1 MFNQQTINQHIIL
14 SNPEYSAQISL
25 NWFDAEYWQQQ
36 EKIIG
41 SKKGRATAWFFCH
54 NELTAVLRHYW
65 RGGLV
70 GKVLS
75 DQYVYLSLEKTRVYQ
90 EFALMMTLCEMGLNV
105 PKPITAK
112 VTKQGL
118 IYRGDIITQAIEGAQ
133 SLLDVLKQR
142 ALTADELTKVGNT
155 IAQFHNLGVYHADL
169 NINNI
174 LFDNTGAVYIIDFDR
189 GEIKEIKGQWQQAN
203 ISRLLRSF
211 DKELGRNQVMYWQQ
225 SDWQQL
231 NTAYQSS
238 LKPKI

>member
-1 MFNQQTINQHIIL
+1 MFNQQIINQHIIL
-14 SNPEYSAQISL
+14 SHPAYSAQISL

-36 EKIIG
+36 EKIVG

-65 RGGLV
+65 RGGLI
-70 GKVLS
+70 GKVLN
-75 DQYVYLSLEKTRVYQ
+75 DQYLYLGLEKTRVYQ
-90 EFALMMTLCEMGLNV
+90 EFALMMKLCEMGLNV

-112 VTKQGL
+112 VTQHGL

-133 SLLDVLKQR
+133 SLLDVLKKR
-142 ALTADELTKVGNT
+142 ALTADELTMIGNT

-189 GEIKEIKGQWQQAN
+189 GEIKPVQEQWQQAN

-211 DKELGRNQVMYWQQ
+211 EKELGRNPVMHWQK

-231 NTAYQSS
+231 HATYQSA
-238 LKPKI
+238 LKV

>member
-1 MFNQQTINQHIIL
+1 MFNQQIINQHIIL
-14 SNPEYSAQISL
+14 SHPAYSAQISL

-36 EKIIG
+36 EKIVG

-65 RGGLV
+65 RGGLI
-70 GKVLS
+70 GKVLN
-75 DQYVYLSLEKTRVYQ
+75 DQYLYLGLEKTRVYQ
-90 EFALMMTLCEMGLNV
+90 EFALMMKLCEMGLNV

-112 VTKQGL
+112 VTQHGL

-133 SLLDVLKQR
+133 SLLDVLKKR
-142 ALTADELTKVGNT
+142 ALTADELTMIGNT

-189 GEIKEIKGQWQQAN
+189 GEIKPVQEQWQQAN

-211 DKELGRNQVMYWQQ
+211 EKEHGRNQVMHWQQ

>member
-14 SNPEYSAQISL
+14 SHPEYSAQISL

-36 EKIIG
+36 EKIVG

-70 GKVLS
+70 GKFLS
-75 DQYVYLSLEKTRVYQ
+75 DQYFYIGLEKTRVFQ
-90 EFALMMTLCEMGLNV
+90 EFALMMQLCEMGLNV

-112 VTKQGL
+112 VTKHGL

-133 SLLDVLKQR
+133 SLLDVLKKR
-142 ALTADELTKVGNT
+142 ALTADELIKIGNT
-155 IAQFHNLGVYHADL
+155 IAQFHSSGVYHADL

-174 LFDNTGAVYIIDFDR
+174 LFDSTGAVYIIDFDR
-189 GEIKEIKGQWQQAN
+189 GEIKPVQEQWQQAN

-211 DKELGRNQVMYWQQ
+211 EKELDRNPVMHWQK

-231 NTAYQSS
+231 HATYQSA
-238 LKPKI
+238 LKV